1 MGFAGTAELLTDA
14 TEKII
19 KYTTPFG
26 YAWLIVLFI
35 FRLLAVEA
43 IGEPIY
49 DGYTTEND
57 AQDFKC
63 ITEQPGCRPICFNR
77 FHPISHSR
85 LWEMQILFISIPIFL
100 FLGITLSVQEKNSK
114 IKREIAE
121 VELEIGK
128 NRRYLSND
136 YYRKRKEELSGYV
149 SVSQFN
155 YITGDSEEVIWNPIV
170 ISCYYIFSVIK
181 LGLEVFFIYNIYIL
195 QRITT
200 NADLK
205 IGFEM
210 EEQAQLTFSE
220 VWHIP
225 RTWLCTVGQEPFSAC
240 SQDPIVKCFVPRAY
254 EKTIFLH
261 YCLAMQVISVVLIV
275 CDLIYMIVK
284 SRSLRNSPK
293 INYQNEISMLK
304 KPVAAYSDFEF

>member
-1 MGFAGTAELLTDA
+1 MGFAGTAELLTGA

-35 FRLLAVEA
+35 FRLMAVEA
-43 IGEPIY
+43 IGEPIF

-85 LWEMQILFISIPIFL
+85 LWEMQILFISIPIFM

-121 VELEIGK
+121 VESEINK
-128 NRRYLSND
+128 HRRFSTD
-136 YYRKRKEELSGYV
+136 YYHKRKKELGDYV
-149 SVSQFN
+149 AVSQFN
-155 YITGDSEEVIWNPIV
+155 YITGESEEVIWNPIV
-170 ISCYYIFSVIK
+170 IKSYYVFSLIK
-181 LGLEVFFIYNIYIL
+181 LGLEVFFMYNIYVL

-200 NADLK
+200 NADLE
-205 IGFEM
+205 INFEM
-210 EEQAQLTFSE
+210 EQQAPLTFSE
-220 VWHIP
+220 IWHIP
-225 RTWLCTVGQEPFSAC
+225 RTWLCTVGQEPFSPC

-261 YCLAMQVISVVLIV
+261 YCLAMQLISVVLII
-275 CDLIYMIVK
+275 CDIVYMMIK
-284 SRSLRNSPK
+284 SRSLQNKPK
-293 INYQNEISMLK
+293 ISENGMQMLR
-304 KPVAAYSDFEF
+304 KPVPGSYDFDY